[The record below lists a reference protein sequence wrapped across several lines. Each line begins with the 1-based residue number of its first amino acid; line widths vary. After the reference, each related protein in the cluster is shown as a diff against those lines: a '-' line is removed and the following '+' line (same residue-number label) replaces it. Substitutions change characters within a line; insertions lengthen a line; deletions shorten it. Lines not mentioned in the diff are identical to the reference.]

1 MFYPWKLRTYYVQT
15 TGIPCSVIVS
25 CPLFLSMLHTG
36 KSKEQNIFLGGDH
49 SRARYQRSTASY
61 SALALYTVL
70 YTALYT
76 ATALGD
82 MHRICQCS
90 FEKSVLQRNFCWRR
104 GQKQICGSE
113 EYADPVGY
121 SHYLKGSQ
129 YLPSTPPPPFL
140 IPMTQS
146 WRPVWFTIHHIHVT
160 CNLGGRRGRG
170 VRASA

>member
-36 KSKEQNIFLGGDH
+36 KSKEQNVFGGDH
-49 SRARYQRSTASY
+49 SRARYQRSTSSY
-61 SALALYTVL
+61 SALALCTCTVYCNCTRWYAQNL
-70 YTALYT
+70 PML
-76 ATALGD
+76 L
-82 MHRICQCS
+82 R
-90 FEKSVLQRNFCWRR
+90 EKCIAKKFLLE
-104 GQKQICGSE
+104 GGGKQICGSE

-160 CNLGGRRGRG
+160 CNWVAEGGG
-170 VRASA
+170 V